1 MIIFDCDGVLVDSE
15 IISNQVDSDLF
26 ATIGYAISPNQMI
39 SRFIGMT
46 KRAIWEIVAREHGV
60 VFPEALFAQANAM
73 ILARYETD
81 LQAVPGVANAV
92 RAVGVARAVASSSEM
107 SKLRLALQVTGLLPL
122 FDPSVFSAS
131 QVARGKPAPDV
142 FLYAAAQ
149 CGAALQDCIVVEDS
163 PAGVQAGL
171 AAGMRVIGFT
181 GGAHSYPGHDARL
194 LAEGATVVI
203 PHMDALAE
211 TVAGLRKV

>member
-26 ATIGYAISPNQMI
+26 ATIGYAISPEQMI
-39 SRFIGMT
+39 RRFIGMT
-46 KRAIWEIVAREHGV
+46 KRAIWEVVAREHGV
-60 VFPEALFAQANAM
+60 PFPEALFAKANAM
-73 ILARYETD
+73 IVQRYESD
-81 LQAVPGVANAV
+81 LRPVPGVANAV
-92 RAVGVARAVASSSEM
+92 QAVGAARAVASSSELP
-107 SKLRLALQVTGLLPL
+107 KLRLALQVTGLLPL
-122 FDPSVFSAS
+122 FDPAVFSAS

-149 CGAALQDCIVVEDS
+149 CGSKAEQCIVVEDS

-203 PHMDALAE
+203 GHMD
-211 TVAGLRKV
+211 GLEAAVKGMG